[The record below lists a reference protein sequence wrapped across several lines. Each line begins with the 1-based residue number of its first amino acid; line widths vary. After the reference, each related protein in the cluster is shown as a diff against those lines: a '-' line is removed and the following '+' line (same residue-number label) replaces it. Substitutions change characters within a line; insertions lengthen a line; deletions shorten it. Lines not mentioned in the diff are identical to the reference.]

1 MTEGLDHWT
10 SEEPGDDAM
19 PEYVLR
25 FCFFLVPIHIEIREI
40 HECKVFKALLTLV
53 PGLQAHLADEDNT
66 SNEDVLHIS
75 GMVSRLHDVLLWPS
89 DSTASCRKVPI
100 APDPTIQ
107 KVSRV
112 LLLTGSR
119 RRISL

>member
-10 SEEPGDDAM
+10 SEEPGDDAT
-19 PEYVLR
+19 PEYVLH

-40 HECKVFKALLTLV
+40 CECKVFKVLLALV
-53 PGLQAHLADEDNT
+53 PGLQACLADEDNT

-112 LLLTGSR
+112 LLLTGLCC
-119 RRISL
+119 RISL